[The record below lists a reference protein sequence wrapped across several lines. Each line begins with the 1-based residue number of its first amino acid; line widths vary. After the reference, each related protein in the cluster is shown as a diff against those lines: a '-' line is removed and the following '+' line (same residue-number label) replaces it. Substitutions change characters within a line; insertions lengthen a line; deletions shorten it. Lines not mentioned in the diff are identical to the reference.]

1 MSVKDLP
8 DYEARKWLAQNILGL
23 DEPPE
28 LDPKAL
34 EKLSG
39 MLSGLFEGEI
49 DAVQLIKEVRAGH
62 CKATDA
68 SVESTELIQ
77 EREESGGK

>member
-49 DAVQLIKEVRAGH
+49 DAVQLIKEVREPRYLR
-62 CKATDA
+62 KPRTPPW
-68 SVESTELIQ
+68 SQ
-77 EREESGGK
+77 PN